1 MTELAKIYQLF
12 HVKVTYISTYEDDVI
27 QRDLG
32 CLQLMVH
39 V

>member
-1 MTELAKIYQLF
+1 MTELAKMYQLF
-12 HVKVTYISTYEDDVI
+12 RVKVTYISTYENSVI